1 MIEILLITAH
11 PDDEIIWFGSTLY
24 QLTKF
29 KNININGNNL
39 GFIMITENAN
49 DIKAAIDER
58 KSFVISTRSPF
69 GWDR

>member
-29 KNININGNNL
+29 KNININ
-39 GFIMITENAN
+39 
-49 DIKAAIDER
+49 
-58 KSFVISTRSPF
+58 VICL
-69 GWDR
+69 